1 MKVEVLLFASVREA
15 VGQRRLTVMTP
26 DGATVEDLLQRLV
39 SDYPKLAGH
48 TGTLMAAVNQEYV
61 QRDTVLHDD
70 DEVAFIPPVS
80 GGSDAL

>member
-1 MKVEVLLFASVREA
+1 MNIDVLLFASVRDA
-15 VGQRRLTVMTP
+15 VGQRRMAVATSEG
-26 DGATVEDLLQRLV
+26 DTVEQLLQRLV

-48 TGTLMAAVNQEYV
+48 TGTLMAAVNQEYAP
-61 QRDTVLHDD
+61 RDTVLHDG